1 MKEYI
6 QLALISF
13 VIIILYFFGSD
24 DSEEIITDSYKA
36 TKEYVIPDIK
46 IKVSSIGGRGIFSNR
61 IYNKGEIIEVCPCI
75 QEYHKYSQGTM
86 NNYVFDYKNRTNLIG
101 FGYCSMYNH
110 MDKPNAEWTILNKNQ
125 IQIVAL
131 KQIQKGEE
139 IFISYGPDYF
149 KDRGMDKN

>member
-1 MKEYI
+1 
-6 QLALISF
+6 
-13 VIIILYFFGSD
+13 
-24 DSEEIITDSYKA
+24 
-36 TKEYVIPDIK
+36 
-46 IKVSSIGGRGIFSNR
+46 
-61 IYNKGEIIEVCPCI
+61 
-75 QEYHKYSQGTM
+75 M
-86 NNYVFDYKNRTNLIG
+86 NNYIFHYKNKTNLIA

-110 MDKPNAEWTILNKNQ
+110 MDDPNAEWTILNKNQ